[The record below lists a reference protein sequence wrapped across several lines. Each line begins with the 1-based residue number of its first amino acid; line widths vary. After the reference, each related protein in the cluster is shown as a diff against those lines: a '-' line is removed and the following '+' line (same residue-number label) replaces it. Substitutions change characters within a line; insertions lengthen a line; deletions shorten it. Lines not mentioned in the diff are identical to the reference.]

1 LRNSA
6 FLLLIL
12 ILGSA
17 LLAESSDSS
26 GATTST
32 DTLLVLPF
40 ENASKAPGLEWISES
55 FPEVLG
61 PRIAS
66 GRFYLVPREDR
77 AYAFDRAG
85 IPLTARLT
93 RISLY
98 QIAEQMDVDYV
109 VLGRYDYDGQQFRAH
124 AQLLDMKGLHLSPE
138 LTESGP
144 LPNMVEI
151 QDALAW
157 DLLHQAHMSDLPAKT
172 SFIAASTPVR
182 LDAFE
187 NYIRGM
193 IDTSRPEKIKHFRD
207 AIRVNPGYYEA
218 MLQLGHTYYDNREYD
233 SAASW
238 FSRIPRS
245 TPYGNEAAFF
255 YGLSEYYLG
264 DYSKSE
270 EAFQY
275 LSGTLPLT
283 EVYNNF
289 AVAAGH
295 RGKRSEVEYLQK
307 AVTADPS
314 DPDYHFNL
322 AVAYYRAGQT
332 TAATRQL
339 KEVLN
344 LRPSDS
350 EAKSLLDSISPQS
363 TAAVTRV
370 PLQRIKLNYD
380 ETSYKQLA
388 MEIQKANELRLAQA
402 DSHTRA
408 EFHLER
414 ATDFLKR
421 GFPGEAQKEFAEAV
435 KADSSNAAAH
445 AGLAVCVES
454 TDPSKAVSEARAAL
468 QLKPSADAYL
478 VLARI
483 HLAQNKLDA
492 ASSEVSGALGLEPSN
507 SVALDLKRTIDERS
521 TVKN

>member
-17 LLAESSDSS
+17 LVAQSSEPSD
-26 GATTST
+26 ATTST

-124 AQLLDMKGLHLSPE
+124 AQLLDMKALHLSPE

-144 LPNMVEI
+144 LANMVEI

-157 DLLHQAHMSDLPAKT
+157 DLLRQAQASDLPAKT
-172 SFIAASTPVR
+172 SFVANSAPVR

-193 IDTSRPEKIKHFRD
+193 IDASRPEKIKHFRD
-207 AIRVNPGYYEA
+207 TIRLDPSYYEA

-238 FSRIPRS
+238 FSRVPRS
-245 TPYGNEAAFF
+245 TPYGNEATFF

-275 LSGTLPLT
+275 LAGTLPLT

-295 RGKRSEVEYLQK
+295 RGKRAEIDYLQK

-322 AVAYYRAGQT
+322 AVAYYRTGQT
-332 TAATRQL
+332 NAAARQL

-350 EAKSLLDSISPQS
+350 EAKSLLDSLSPQS
-363 TAAVTRV
+363 TTASRV

-388 MEIQKANELRLAQA
+388 IEIQKANDIRLAQA
-402 DSHTRA
+402 DPHTRA
-408 EFHLER
+408 EFHVER
-414 ATDFLKR
+414 ANDLLKR
-421 GFPGEAQKEFAEAV
+421 GLTVEAEKEFAEAV
-435 KADSSNAAAH
+435 KADPSDAAAH
-445 AGLAVCVES
+445 AGLAVSLES
-454 TDPSKAVSEARAAL
+454 TDPAKAVSEARSAL
-468 QLKPSADAYL
+468 QLKPSVDAYL
-478 VLARI
+478 VLGRI

-492 ASSEVSGALGLEPSN
+492 ASSEVAGALSMEPSN

-521 TVKN
+521 SVKN